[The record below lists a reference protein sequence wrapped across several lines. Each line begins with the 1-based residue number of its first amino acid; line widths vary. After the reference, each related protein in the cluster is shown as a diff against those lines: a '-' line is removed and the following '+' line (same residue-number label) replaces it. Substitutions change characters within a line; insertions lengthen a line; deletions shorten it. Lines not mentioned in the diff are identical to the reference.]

1 MTEFRNIHFENRL
14 FDRDTLILAHYDI
27 NFLYVLSLYARNDK
41 QAQANWK
48 KEVRR
53 IFRARIQDLLGG
65 KDENGALFR
74 FMALLP
80 HEGVD
85 APSFF
90 QENFKYVV
98 GKVLN
103 PNLIVNERS
112 VYILALENPS
122 NILKDR
128 WMSNDRYNQLC
139 DEVRKEND
147 IVTSLLETLF
157 DIVPFKLGDDLGMKL
172 SCYVSTTSAS
182 AHHMS
187 CGSTTARMSTS
198 GVQIVSKVGGPLFP
212 HVESTGLCPCP
223 KNQCADPNNVKILV
237 LPFTQG
243 AHVFRVKD
251 GSRAEEKSSS
261 ELSAGTGAPFKGV
274 SFPCEKCWVWSVEKV
289 S

>member
-1 MTEFRNIHFENRL
+1 M
-14 FDRDTLILAHYDI
+14 ILAHYDI

-48 KEVRR
+48 KDVRK

-103 PNLIVNERS
+103 PSLTVDERS
-112 VYILALENPS
+112 VYILALENPG
-122 NILKDR
+122 NILKDQ

-139 DEVRKEND
+139 DEVRKENE
-147 IVTSLLETLF
+147 IVISLLETTF
-157 DIVPFKLGDDLGMKL
+157 DIVPFKLGDDLGIKL
-172 SCYVSTTSAS
+172 NGYVSTTSAR
-182 AHHMS
+182 AHHMRGPLAAS
-187 CGSTTARMSTS
+187 GMTTSD
-198 GVQIVSKVGGPLFP
+198 VQIVSKVGGPLFP
-212 HVESTGLCPCP
+212 RVESTGLCPCP
-223 KNQCADPNNVKILV
+223 QNQCADPEKVNIVV

-251 GSRAEEKSSS
+251 GCKAEEKTSS
-261 ELSAGTGAPFKGV
+261 ELTTGKNAPFKGV